1 MSVTTDW
8 RSELLPQLTGL
19 PLVPCGA
26 GDKFIAPM
34 DPATGYPARDW
45 QFMAYSPEEIA
56 GMGSKVLCVG
66 TRLGPDADGIVC
78 FDIDGLT
85 ALHKLIKLGVD
96 PDTSTWRVGGPPTD
110 TATSCSSGCLGSS
123 GNTSAASAR

>member
-8 RSELLPQLTGL
+8 RSELLPQLAGL

-26 GDKFIAPM
+26 GDKFKAPM
-34 DPATGYPARDW
+34 DPATGYPASEW

-66 TRLGPDADGIVC
+66 THLGPDAGGLVGV
-78 FDIDGLT
+78 DIDGIQ
-85 ALHKLIKLGVD
+85 AINKAIELGAD
-96 PDTSTWRVGGPPTD
+96 PDPGEQRQHVGVSPM
-110 TATSCSSGCLGSS
+110 SEREKRY
-123 GNTSAASAR
+123 ARINMP